1 MEYSRTTG
9 FCAASI
15 IFVAAEANADDEV
28 SVEADDA
35 VRAEES
41 DTENALLAVTAA
53 AAAVADGDE
62 FGGIFPSK
70 NEKRAWLRKPALE
83 PRRGWQMMAGVD
95 TTNSMRRG
103 CKECRC

>member
-15 IFVAAEANADDEV
+15 ILVAAEANADDEAN
-28 SVEADDA
+28 EEGDDDADA
-35 VRAEES
+35 VRAEVS

-62 FGGIFPSK
+62 FGGIFFPQK
-70 NEKRAWLRKPALE
+70 
-83 PRRGWQMMAGVD
+83 
-95 TTNSMRRG
+95 
-103 CKECRC
+103 